1 MKAPESRSAQSA
13 RRPGPAGIR
22 SEADKR
28 RITAVDRIEPRPT
41 GHAGASAHR
50 ALRAVRSR
58 RQSTGKLWWV
68 VAFVLVAAGAI
79 GAWLA
84 LPAADAGKAEPTRL
98 VERGSIE
105 DSVSALGTVQP
116 RNFVDVGTQ
125 VTGQLRLKVAVGDKV
140 KKGTLVAEIDPALF
154 KSKLEGTRATLA
166 SLHAQRTE
174 REAAKRLAWQ
184 QYNRNLDLFGSDAV
198 SEELLQ
204 QSAATLKQTAAQ
216 VEALS
221 AQIAQVE
228 SQIRGDEANLRYT
241 SIFAPI
247 DGTVVSI
254 AARDGQTLVSSQ
266 QAPLILRIADLSNMT
281 VSAQVSEA
289 EIPRIRVGMPVY
301 FSTLGMPKRR
311 WEGKVRQIMPTPEA
325 VNNVVLY
332 NVVFDVANPDQA
344 LMPQMSAQASFVLA
358 SAEDALLVPVSA
370 LLAAPKN
377 QAPMDA
383 VQEPKSVKGKNNPKQ
398 RKFMV
403 RVLKNGKPE
412 EREVSV
418 GIMTRTTAQILAG
431 LTDGETIYLSAPGDK
446 KQDKQKGLDLS
457 RLVKP

>member
-1 MKAPESRSAQSA
+1 MKAPEYRSAQSA
-13 RRPGPAGIR
+13 RQPGPAGIR
-22 SEADKR
+22 SEANQL
-28 RITAVDRIEPRPT
+28 RIPAVDKIESQPRQ
-41 GHAGASAHR
+41 HAGTPAHR

-58 RQSTGKLWWV
+58 RQSAGKLWWV
-68 VAFVLVAAGAI
+68 VAVVLVAAGAI
-79 GAWLA
+79 GTWLA

-166 SLHAQRTE
+166 SLHAQRTD

-431 LTDGETIYLSAPGDK
+431 LTEGETIYLSAPVDK